1 MRVAY
6 FDCPMGASGD
16 MILGAL
22 IDVGL
27 SGDRLSTALAELN
40 LPGYVLTWDR
50 VMKGPIA
57 ATQASVE
64 VTDTRTPRHLS
75 DIEALLDAADIPAS
89 IRVGAKAVFGT
100 LADIEAG
107 IHGTT
112 TDKIH
117 FHELGAIDTIV
128 DVVGALWG
136 LEMLEVEEVY
146 ASALPAARGWI
157 RSEHGTL
164 PLPAPATLSLLRGVP
179 LVPAPVD
186 GELVTPTGAALLG
199 FAAKGFGPPPALTLR
214 RIGYGAG
221 RKDFT
226 TPTGDPGPPNVL
238 RVWLGEIER
247 ESMLEPLLMLETNID
262 DMNPQLFEHVAQR
275 LFAAGALDVT
285 LTAVQMKKNRPGTL
299 LSTLCSPEEADS
311 LSEIIFRETTTLGI
325 RRIPLQRQA
334 LPRYV
339 GRVKTP
345 HGSVRTKAATLPDG
359 SVRASP
365 EYDDCRLIAEK
376 TGEPLRLIMDE
387 AQRAIDA
394 GTRSSSDQRERRDT
408 PPGATLR

>member
-1 MRVAY
+1 
-6 FDCPMGASGD
+6 
-16 MILGAL
+16 
-22 IDVGL
+22 
-27 SGDRLSTALAELN
+27 
-40 LPGYVLTWDR
+40 
-50 VMKGPIA
+50 MKGPIA
-57 ATQASVE
+57 ATQATVE
-64 VTDTRTPRHLS
+64 VTDTRTPRHLA

-89 IRVGAKAVFGT
+89 VKVGAKAVFGT
-100 LADIEAG
+100 LAEVEAR

-112 TDKIH
+112 VDKIH

-136 LEMLEVEEVY
+136 LKLLEVEEVY

-186 GELVTPTGAALLG
+186 GELVTPTGAALLV
-199 FAAKGFGPPPALTLR
+199 FAAKRFGPPPALTLR

-226 TPTGDPGPPNVL
+226 TPAGNPAPPNIL
-238 RVWLGEIER
+238 RVWLGDVKR
-247 ESMLEPLLMLETNID
+247 ESVLEPLLMLETNID
-262 DMNPQLFEHVAQR
+262 DMNPQLFDHVVQR

-285 LTAVQMKKNRPGTL
+285 LAAVQMKKNRPGTL
-299 LSTLCSPEEADS
+299 LSTLCSPERADR

-325 RRIPLQRQA
+325 RRVPLQRQA

-345 HGSVRTKAATLPDG
+345 HGSVRMKAATLPDG

-365 EYDDCRLIAEK
+365 EYEDCRLIAEK
-376 TGEPLRLIMDE
+376 TGEPLRAIIDE
-387 AQRAIDA
+387 AQRAINE
-394 GTRSSSDQRERRDT
+394 GTRSSRDRPERRESL
-408 PPGATLR
+408 PGATQR